1 MNRRSLPPWARWS
14 GAVLLVLLGA
24 FFTFHLSAQT
34 LGKMHHRSPDV
45 PRLHRSDEGPLRV
58 VGASTALRRQ
68 DIWEVH
74 LRGSAPEIGW
84 AHTQLLR
91 DRMLSNE
98 AVLQGALHKYL
109 PSPLLRSLVLDW
121 AALEYRSLDDELS
134 PSRKNEMAASALA
147 FQPDPFA
154 SLFPT
159 YQRFVYLNTLYDISL
174 SFEHSPL
181 VGCTSFVVS
190 AEDSSTGGP
199 LLARVFDFEV
209 DEIFDVDK
217 AVFIVKEDEK
227 IPFASIAWPGLVGVV
242 TGINANGLALVVHGA
257 RAGPVVSQGT
267 PVLHAMRRVLSEAS
281 NTQEAIDLLTS
292 QPPLV
297 SHLVVLQDKGGHAV
311 VLERSVHQ
319 PGFVRTLERVAA
331 ITNHFEGPL
340 KSDTKNQRVRGTTST
355 LARRARA
362 DALIKGHHGV
372 VSPAQTIAW
381 LRDRKDELGR
391 ELPIGD
397 RRAIDALIATHAVVF
412 DTRSGRF
419 WVSRGP
425 RMMGAFVEFDLNKEL
440 AGRLEPQAKRSEIP
454 EDPARAALMNHM
466 RKPSLP

>member
-1 MNRRSLPPWARWS
+1 
-14 GAVLLVLLGA
+14 
-24 FFTFHLSAQT
+24 
-34 LGKMHHRSPDV
+34 
-45 PRLHRSDEGPLRV
+45 
-58 VGASTALRRQ
+58 
-68 DIWEVH
+68 
-74 LRGSAPEIGW
+74 
-84 AHTQLLR
+84 
-91 DRMLSNE
+91 
-98 AVLQGALHKYL
+98 
-109 PSPLLRSLVLDW
+109 
-121 AALEYRSLDDELS
+121 
-134 PSRKNEMAASALA
+134 
-147 FQPDPFA
+147 
-154 SLFPT
+154 
-159 YQRFVYLNTLYDISL
+159 
-174 SFEHSPL
+174 SPL

-190 AEDSSTGGP
+190 AQDSSTGGP

-297 SHLVVLQDKGGHAV
+297 SHLVILQDEGGHAV

-340 KSDTKNQRVRGTTST
+340 KSDAKNQRVRGTTST

-381 LRDRKDELGR
+381 LRD
-391 ELPIGD
+391 
-397 RRAIDALIATHAVVF
+397 
-412 DTRSGRF
+412 
-419 WVSRGP
+419 
-425 RMMGAFVEFDLNKEL
+425 
-440 AGRLEPQAKRSEIP
+440 
-454 EDPARAALMNHM
+454 
-466 RKPSLP
+466 